1 MNWKF
6 RLFHTGLKSM
16 LLSLM
21 MTFWVSWI
29 NLGWISDFIS
39 RWMQAWLLAWP
50 AALVCVLLLARP
62 VMWLSQS
69 LWRIKS

>member
-6 RLFHTGLKSM
+6 RLFHTGLMSM

-39 RWMQAWLLAWP
+39 RWMQAWLLA
-50 AALVCVLLLARP
+50 RP